1 MYASS
6 ARTRPQ
12 TAALLATKRPGIA
25 VFTCWWI
32 HNDYRRRNRLCIIR
46 IRHPLDAPQ
55 PLTEPDGFMD
65 KQNHA
70 FRARRRSIAAAVALV
85 VLSVFLTA
93 CGGGASTSSTNSSGD
108 VLRIGIPTEALPNP
122 ALATV
127 SNLWASTV
135 YDLAY
140 APLIHLTPDGQL
152 EPSLAASWRYVEDAE
167 IPNTVFEMALR
178 PDIEFSDGEPVDAVA
193 VAKWLN
199 YFVTA
204 GGSYAGVLGSNPVI
218 TAVDPVTVRV
228 QLTAP
233 NPSLG
238 VTFSDAGP
246 NIGFVASPVAVD
258 DPTLFSSATYG
269 AGQYVL
275 DSSNSVTGDNYTYTP
290 SPNYFDQTA
299 IKFEA
304 VQVKVIAQAS
314 SRLQAQQ
321 SGQLDIAFGDLT
333 TADAAS
339 KAGLQT
345 LSVAQGVVA
354 YTFDLVNDKSQPAL
368 QDIRVRQAIAHA
380 IDRKSLAQDLLGG
393 YSDAASS
400 PLFSDIQTGADE
412 YWTYDPDLSK
422 KLLNEAGYPNGFSFA
437 ALVQGAYKGL
447 TGEPLMRAVAQQLQ
461 AVGITMDITSYSTDP
476 AYAKDVFGSVAPMF
490 ELVPTVTTVPTFYG
504 PWVAKD
510 GVFDFFGGDAS
521 LDALYTEG
529 ATSPTPEN
537 AWADM
542 IEQYVSK
549 AYTIPVV
556 TDPTLYYVSPR
567 LSGVEVSTEHNTALP
582 TEWQFSN

>member
-1 MYASS
+1 MEKSKI
-6 ARTRPQ
+6 AR
-12 TAALLATKRPGIA
+12 
-25 VFTCWWI
+25 
-32 HNDYRRRNRLCIIR
+32 
-46 IRHPLDAPQ
+46 
-55 PLTEPDGFMD
+55 
-65 KQNHA
+65 
-70 FRARRRSIAAAVALV
+70 RARSRSTVFIVALMAVAM
-85 VLSVFLTA
+85 FLTA
-93 CGGGASTSSTNSSGD
+93 CGGGTSTSSANGSGD

-152 EPSLAASWRYVEDAE
+152 EPSLAVSWGYVENTE
-167 IPNTVFEMALR
+167 VPNTVFEMKLR
-178 PDIEFSDGEPVDAVA
+178 PEAVFSDGTPVDAAA

-204 GGSYAGVLGSNPVI
+204 GGSYAAALGSNPII
-218 TAVDPVTVRV
+218 TEVDPATVRV
-228 QLTAP
+228 QLSAP

-246 NIGFVASPVAVD
+246 NIGFVASPAAVD
-258 DPTLFSSATYG
+258 NPTLFSGATYG

-275 DSSNSVTGDNYTYTP
+275 DAKDSVTGDHYTYTP
-290 SPNYFDQTA
+290 SPTFHDQSA
-299 IKFEA
+299 IKFGA

-321 SGQLDIAFGDLT
+321 SGQLDVAFGDLT
-333 TADAAS
+333 TADAAT
-339 KAGLQT
+339 KAGLRT

-354 YTFDLVNDKSQPAL
+354 YTFDLTNDKSQPAL
-368 QDIRVRQAIAHA
+368 QDVRVRQAIAHA
-380 IDRKSLAQDLLGG
+380 IDRESLAKNLLGG
-393 YSDAASS
+393 YSEPASS
-400 PLFSDIQTGADE
+400 PLFSDIQTGADD
-412 YWTYDPDLSK
+412 YWSYDPDLSK
-422 KLLNEAGYPNGFSFA
+422 KLLTEAGYPNGFSFT

-461 AVGITMDITSYSTDP
+461 AVGVTMDITSYSTDP

-504 PWVAKD
+504 PWMAKG
-510 GVFDFFGGDAS
+510 GVFDFFGGDPA
-521 LDALYTEG
+521 LDALYVEG
-529 ATSPTPEN
+529 ATSATPEN
-537 AWADM
+537 AWANM
-542 IEQYVSK
+542 IGQYVSQ

-556 TDPTLYYVSPR
+556 TDPTLYYVSSR
-567 LSGVEVSTEHNTALP
+567 VDGVQVSTEHNTALP
-582 TEWQFSN
+582 TEWQFSNEH